1 MRRFFIYFMLVLGWV
16 AGYPIEGSRLAAQ
29 EVAKP
34 ELPKAEDIL
43 DKEAEAMGGK
53 AANQKVKT
61 VVVKGKVSQGDSQ
74 IGFIIYHAG
83 PNKQCM
89 EYSEEGV
96 SRWEFVVSGEL
107 AWHQHSITGS
117 RFLDGE
123 EKAVFFRN
131 AKDVDNS
138 FQQVGDW
145 RKKYKQVKCV
155 AEERADGKPAYK
167 VQLTGQDGKVVIAH
181 FDKETGFRVRSQA
194 ANMITSY
201 GDFRKVGSIVQA
213 FTVRIGEGPATM
225 VITAEQIEL
234 NVDIPEAHFTLPAEL
249 EKRLKQK

>member
-1 MRRFFIYFMLVLGWV
+1 MLVLGWV
-16 AGYPIEGSRLAAQ
+16 VGYPIGGSHLAAQ
-29 EVAKP
+29 EAPKP

-53 AANQKVKT
+53 TANQKVKT
-61 VVVKGKVSQGDSQ
+61 VVVKGKISQGDTQ
-74 IGFIIYHAG
+74 VGFLIYHAG
-83 PNKQCM
+83 PNKRSM

-107 AWHQHSITGS
+107 AWHTDSITGS

-123 EKAVFFRN
+123 EKAAFFRV
-131 AKDVDNS
+131 AKDTDNS

-155 AEERADGKPAYK
+155 AEEQVDGKPAYK

-181 FDKETGFRVRSQA
+181 YNKETGFLVRHQA
-194 ANMITSY
+194 ANTVISY
-201 GDFRKVGSIVQA
+201 GDFRKVGGIVQA

-225 VITAEQIEL
+225 VIAAEQIEL

-249 EKRLKQK
+249 QKRLKQK